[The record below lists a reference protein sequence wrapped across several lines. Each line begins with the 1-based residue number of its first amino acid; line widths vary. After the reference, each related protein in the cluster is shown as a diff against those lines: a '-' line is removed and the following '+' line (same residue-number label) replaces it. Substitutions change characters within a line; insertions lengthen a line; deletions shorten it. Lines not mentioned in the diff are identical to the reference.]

1 MNQAP
6 FLKRRIALALG
17 AIALL
22 GLSGCKTPIKKEGDA
37 PDAVDYVR
45 WMPASYKPPV
55 DEQLPRPKELWWEDF
70 GSDELNELVESALT
84 SNYDLRVAVARVAQT
99 RAQAAVVKSVQYPKV
114 DLLAGY
120 SIQAPEFGM
129 GSAGSTEEYGS
140 RTTWQVGAMVSY
152 EVDIWGK
159 LGFNTESAYATALA
173 SEYNRE
179 AVALSL
185 VGDVIGTY
193 FQVVSLSERIQVSE
207 RNLAAISN
215 VGKGL
220 ERKVDRGDSTAI
232 DLSQQLILKNN
243 TEAQLNDLRLQR
255 ERAMNRLSVLTG
267 RPPHSFKIKATSI
280 ENFKVPAVKP
290 GLPSDLLCRRPDI
303 RKAEAE
309 LIASKA
315 DLYAARANLLPSF
328 TLSGAGGYGS
338 YLLQQFAMPQ
348 SLFYNIGMQL
358 MQSVFDGGKRR
369 AEVQLASAKN
379 VEKLEGYAN
388 TVLSSLRDVEDALAG
403 VALTER
409 RYDALN
415 KSRQRAQKLAVMSTK
430 VVEKGGMD
438 YVQLYEIQRTVL
450 IAEDSAVS
458 ARSDQLRTTVDLFKS
473 LGGGMK
479 LENDPC
485 LGGGNLPEPDKRWIA
500 EAEKADSK
508 QAKKPVLG
516 IQPDNTLGIAPDG
529 SMMIEGTGRK
539 LEESANPGVQNVM
552 VQ

>member
-1 MNQAP
+1 M
-6 FLKRRIALALG
+6 LS
-17 AIALL
+17 AIALV
-22 GLSGCKTPIKKEGDA
+22 GLSGCKSPIKKEGDA
-37 PDAVDYVR
+37 PDAADYVR
-45 WMPASYKPPV
+45 WVPESYKPPV
-55 DEQLPRPKELWWEDF
+55 DERLPRPKELWWEDY

-152 EVDIWGK
+152 EVDLWGK

-173 SEYNRE
+173 SEFNRE

-185 VGDVIGTY
+185 VGDVIGSY

-220 ERKVDRGDSTAI
+220 ERKVERGDSTAI

-255 ERAMNRLSVLTG
+255 ERAMNRLAVLTG
-267 RPPHSFKIKATSI
+267 RPPHSFKVKATSI
-280 ENFKVPAVKP
+280 EKFKVPAVKP

-403 VALTER
+403 VALTQR
-409 RYDALN
+409 RYEALN
-415 KSRQRAQKLAVMSTK
+415 QSRNRAQKLAVMSTK

-450 IAEDSAVS
+450 IAEDSAVA

-485 LGGGNLPEPDKRWIA
+485 LGGGNLPEPDNRWIA

-508 QAKKPVLG
+508 QARKPVLG
-516 IQPDNTLGIAPDG
+516 IQPDNTLGISSDG
-529 SMMIEGTGRK
+529 KMIIEGSGRK
-539 LEESANPGVQNVM
+539 LEESANPGVQNV